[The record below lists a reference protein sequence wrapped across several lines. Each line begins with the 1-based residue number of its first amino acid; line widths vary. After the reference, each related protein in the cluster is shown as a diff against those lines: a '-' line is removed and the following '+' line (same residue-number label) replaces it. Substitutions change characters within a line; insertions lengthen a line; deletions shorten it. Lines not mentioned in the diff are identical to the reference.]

1 MRRSLLATTLILSA
15 VLVTGCTGQSKETAS
30 ATSPSSHANEQA
42 HEHFEDDHG
51 PIPSPS
57 WDEADRSAA
66 ITAAETAM
74 RAFARPTV
82 SQDEWWVE
90 IEPLLNQQASIDYA
104 YVQPQ
109 SIPATKVTGAGTIT
123 DDESALV
130 VFVDVPTDAGTY
142 NIILNRSGAG
152 EPWLVARFVPPES
165 AGN

>member
-1 MRRSLLATTLILSA
+1 MRRSVLAAALMLSA
-15 VLVTGCTGQSKETAS
+15 VLVTGCAGDSKPADT
-30 ATSPSSHANEQA
+30 TPSPSANAHAQEQ
-42 HEHFEDDHG
+42 FEDGHR

-57 WDEADRSAA
+57 WEESDRAAA
-66 ITAAETAM
+66 IVAAETAM
-74 RAFARPTV
+74 RTYARPTIT
-82 SQDEWWVE
+82 QEEWWAG
-90 IEPLLNQQASIDYA
+90 IEPLLNQQASLDYA

-109 SIPATKVTGAGTIT
+109 SIPATKVTGPGSIT

-142 NIILNRSGAG
+142 NIILNRDGAG